1 MPSELRVMDLCTGTG
16 CIPLLFRHEF
26 ASKRKDIDLR
36 IVGIDISDK
45 SMSLAHYNL
54 QRNEKD
60 PQARSGQTN
69 FAKADVLADPFADL
83 PVGAVLPVRN
93 LLNYRKWVPF
103 WDILISNPPYIS
115 PSAYWKTTTRAV
127 RKFEPKLALVPPPKA
142 ELSDTEQADLFYPR
156 ILKIASEV
164 EAKIVLLEVADQ
176 EQALRVARLAQK
188 LDIFDG
194 IEIWRD
200 EPTASADQS
209 ANEDGIPFQGQG
221 NARSVICWR
230 GVGGLWLG
238 KTSTLH
244 APETSQQTSPGDLS
258 PSFSWDPTI
267 IKKKPLLTH
276 EMRVLMGLHDKYRSL
291 KRESGTQLPPTQR
304 NSQDKT

>member
-1 MPSELRVMDLCTGTG
+1 M
-16 CIPLLFRHEF
+16 
-26 ASKRKDIDLR
+26 
-36 IVGIDISDK
+36 
-45 SMSLAHYNL
+45 
-54 QRNEKD
+54 
-60 PQARSGQTN
+60 
-69 FAKADVLADPFADL
+69 
-83 PVGAVLPVRN
+83 
-93 LLNYRKWVPF
+93 
-103 WDILISNPPYIS
+103 
-115 PSAYWKTTTRAV
+115 
-127 RKFEPKLALVPPPKA
+127 
-142 ELSDTEQADLFYPR
+142 
-156 ILKIASEV
+156 
-164 EAKIVLLEVADQ
+164 LLEVADQ

>member
-1 MPSELRVMDLCTGTG
+1 MDLCTGTG

-127 RKFEPKLALVPPPKA
+127 RKFEPKLALVPPRRP
-142 ELSDTEQADLFYPR
+142 
-156 ILKIASEV
+156 
-164 EAKIVLLEVADQ
+164 
-176 EQALRVARLAQK
+176 
-188 LDIFDG
+188 
-194 IEIWRD
+194 
-200 EPTASADQS
+200 
-209 ANEDGIPFQGQG
+209 N
-221 NARSVICWR
+221 
-230 GVGGLWLG
+230 
-238 KTSTLH
+238 
-244 APETSQQTSPGDLS
+244 
-258 PSFSWDPTI
+258 
-267 IKKKPLLTH
+267 
-276 EMRVLMGLHDKYRSL
+276 
-291 KRESGTQLPPTQR
+291 
-304 NSQDKT
+304 